1 MILLDT
7 HVVIW
12 LLTDE
17 PRLSPRAR
25 NAIIHARAT
34 GDELGFSPVSLYEI
48 AYAASRGRLP
58 LKTPTAEFITAIQ
71 ARLEFVSLTGEIAVR
86 AAQLPEPFHGDP
98 LDRII
103 VATAIARDC
112 TLITHNGKIRD
123 ANACKTLW

>member
-7 HVVIW
+7 HIVIW

-17 PRLSPRAR
+17 ARLSVRAR
-25 NAIIHARAT
+25 DAIVQARIT
-34 GDELGFSPVSLYEI
+34 GDELGYSPVSLYEI

-58 LKTPTAEFITAIQ
+58 LKAPAAEFITAIQ
-71 ARLEFVSLTGEIAVR
+71 ARLEFVSLTGEIAVC
-86 AAQLPEPFHGDP
+86 AGQLPEPFHGDP

-103 VATAIARDC
+103 VATAIVRDC
-112 TLITHNGKIRD
+112 TLITHDREIRH